1 MAGLLGRK
9 TNVKNK
15 DGKILE
21 VAVQRDVLGLLLAKS
36 QEVNAPVDRRNP

>member
-36 QEVNAPVDRRNP
+36 QEVNAPGLEKVL